1 MIMSKDEIEL
11 SAQEQEQDER
21 ANSSDRIPSAEGDRL
36 VDSHD
41 LAHPGEK
48 PADIRDPESKTQ
60 RPEK

>member
-1 MIMSKDEIEL
+1 MPPSYGSGSGL
-11 SAQEQEQDER
+11 S
-21 ANSSDRIPSAEGDRL
+21 IEGDRL

-48 PADIRDPESKTQ
+48 PADIRDPERRTQ